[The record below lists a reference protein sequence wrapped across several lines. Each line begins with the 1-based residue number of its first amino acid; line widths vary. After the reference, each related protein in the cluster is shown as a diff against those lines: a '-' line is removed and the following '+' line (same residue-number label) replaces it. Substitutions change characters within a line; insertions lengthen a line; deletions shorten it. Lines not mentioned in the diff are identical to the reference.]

1 MRAQD
6 QEPRSG
12 AAATTDDPPQRQ
24 QAVPVDAGGEDG
36 QTQSPGV
43 MWEHG
48 LEEGERRLDRRIT
61 SASATGFVGGI
72 DVMIGVAA
80 DVVVSGAL
88 SEVMP
93 AELASVLGAF
103 VFGIGFVLISIG
115 RSELFS
121 ENFLIPVGAVFEGRQ
136 PLRRLPRLWV
146 PTLAANILGM
156 FILGLIL
163 SRKMVLDHHS
173 LRAAAHT
180 ADVLAA
186 RTPLAAFLSAVIA
199 GLIMTLWTWLGIAL
213 RTDVGR
219 VLVAMAIGFTIA
231 APTMNH
237 VIVGVGELM
246 FGVLTGMSHATW
258 GNVGTDFLLALAGN
272 LVGGTLFVTVT
283 RFLQAKTE

>member
-6 QEPRSG
+6 EEPRSG